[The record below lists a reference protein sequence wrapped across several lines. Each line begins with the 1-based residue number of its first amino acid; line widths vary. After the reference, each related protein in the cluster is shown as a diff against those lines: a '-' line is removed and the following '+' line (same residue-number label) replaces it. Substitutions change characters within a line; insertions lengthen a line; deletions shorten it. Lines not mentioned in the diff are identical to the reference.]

1 MESTLSLRPRAAL
14 SALVLWASLSAGC
27 APVHPS
33 GNDPT
38 VRAAGPS
45 SRIEGTATYR
55 ERIALPPGAIFEA
68 FLEDV
73 SNAEARP
80 TVVGRTTIRGPSQ
93 PPIRFSIEYDPVRI
107 DSRRSYAVRARI
119 LFGDRAQFKSE
130 GQPVLTQG
138 AGRSV
143 DLLLRRSG
151 STVDAV
157 PRHVPREVPRDEP
170 PSARVELPPPP
181 PPPAV
186 VSLPPPAAPPASAAP
201 PPPREVPPAP
211 PVAPPPPQ
219 IEEPESVRDSTAS
232 APPRV
237 RIDEN
242 VDEEVAEGMDKI
254 GEERERAAV
263 PPPVILPSPRIEDKT
278 ERLPASS
285 LPDIEPDRDT
295 SMPLFP
301 PRGERQPPS
310 RPAPP
315 PALPGIGAHGMRLP
329 ATFRGDFPCADCEAI
344 RYHLNLWPDQSFQLR
359 RQWVGRNQTLDVI
372 GRWRVE
378 PDRNALVLYA
388 GDDALPQFEI
398 VGEDRLRPLGT
409 GNTPSGTNTSPYEL
423 VSDGALDP
431 IDPSL
436 TFGGEMVYMADAAR
450 FTECLTGR
458 DYPIAMEG
466 DYLQLERTY
475 LQRVREPG
483 ARLYVTFEGK
493 IADRPE
499 MDGPGTERTVVVT
512 RFINAWPDQ
521 QCERAQAHA
530 SLTNTYWRID
540 RLDGKPVERVED
552 RREPHLI
559 LRREA
564 IDLTYGATVGCNQM
578 GGTFSLDG
586 EKIHF
591 RPGAST
597 LMACT
602 PALDAAEKLLGEVLA
617 KTARWRINGS
627 TLELFDS
634 SGKSI
639 GLFEAVYL

>member
-1 MESTLSLRPRAAL
+1 MEPINLSLRSRAEL
-14 SALVLWASLSAGC
+14 TTIVLCASSWISC
-27 APVHPS
+27 APSQP
-33 GNDPT
+33 
-38 VRAAGPS
+38 AGHSPGIGAS
-45 SRIEGTATYR
+45 PHVAQVEGTATYR
-55 ERIALPPGAIFEA
+55 ERMALPPGAIFEA

-73 SNAEARP
+73 SIAGARS
-80 TVVGRTTIRGPSQ
+80 TEVARTTIRGPSQ
-93 PPIRFSIEYDPVRI
+93 PPIRFSIPYDPARI
-107 DSRRSYAVRARI
+107 DSRRRYAVRARI
-119 LFGDRAQFKSE
+119 LFDERAQFKSE
-130 GQPVLTQG
+130 GEPVLTQG

-143 DLLLRRSG
+143 ELLLHRAGSG
-151 STVDAV
+151 VGEVTSAPIPSGEDHSQRQVQPVPPVTPIPAPPSPESTAV
-157 PRHVPREVPRDEP
+157 PP
-170 PSARVELPPPP
+170 PHDDDPALPAT
-181 PPPAV
+181 PPPAKV
-186 VSLPPPAAPPASAAP
+186 
-201 PPPREVPPAP
+201 EKP
-211 PVAPPPPQ
+211 PVAPPVVTPPARLEEKTEKTPAPGVVPPSPK
-219 IEEPESVRDSTAS
+219 IEQKVEKLPSPPPVESRPS
-232 APPRV
+232 
-237 RIDEN
+237 RIDE
-242 VDEEVAEGMDKI
+242 EVEKTT
-254 GEERERAAV
+254 
-263 PPPVILPSPRIEDKT
+263 PPR
-278 ERLPASS
+278 
-285 LPDIEPDRDT
+285 
-295 SMPLFP
+295 FP
-301 PRGERQPPS
+301 PLGDRQLPPMPEPPQA
-310 RPAPP
+310 PA
-315 PALPGIGAHGMRLP
+315 PGIGAHGMRLP

-359 RQWVGRNQTLDVI
+359 RDWVGKRHTEDVI

-398 VGEDRLRPLGT
+398 IGEDRLRPLGMRS
-409 GNTPSGTNTSPYEL
+409 TPSGTIASPYEL
-423 VSDGALDP
+423 KSEGTLAP

-436 TFGGEMVYMADAAR
+436 TFGGEMIYMADAAR

-466 DYLQLERTY
+466 EYLQLERAY
-475 LQRVREPG
+475 LEKAREPG
-483 ARLYVTFEGK
+483 GRLYVTFEGT
-493 IADRPE
+493 ISDRPK
-499 MDGPGTERTVVVT
+499 MDGPGTERTIVVT

-540 RLDGKPVERVED
+540 RLDGKPVERVQD

-559 LRREA
+559 LRREE

-597 LMACT
+597 LMACA
-602 PALDAAEKLLGEVLA
+602 PSLDATEKLLAEVLA
-617 KTARWRINGS
+617 RTARWRINGS